1 MESLLAATG
10 IRMASK
16 SERLRVPFSNKK
28 LTAIIVQFY
37 QKFSTTI
44 GIHEIKAIVPKAI
57 RNCESINKLAIN
69 QTNSHN

>member
-37 QKFSTTI
+37 QKFSTSITTI
-44 GIHEIKAIVPKAI
+44 GIHEINRKQLCQRPSETVRA
-57 RNCESINKLAIN
+57 
-69 QTNSHN
+69 